1 MKRAIILLVLIL
13 AAGSVTAADQDVD
26 MDAVLEDV
34 DRLRQFMD
42 SDLTSVMNM
51 VTEDPDTGVEKMEVH
66 SFRRDYQ
73 DEFLLLIKQPEVQKG
88 QGYLRKGDNLWFYD
102 PESRKFTH
110 SSMKENFQDTSSKN
124 SDFGRLELSTDY
136 KVASWTEGKLG
147 KFDVYILDLEGVNNE
162 VTYPHLKLWVTKDTH
177 LVLKSEDYSLTKRL
191 MRTSYYPEYAKAGDS
206 FIPVKMIFID
216 ELIEGKKT
224 QITISDISLA
234 DLPDSVFTKAYV
246 ERVNR

>member
-1 MKRAIILLVLIL
+1 MKRVILIL
-13 AAGSVTAADQDVD
+13 GLIFAALTPAAADQNVD
-26 MDAVLEDV
+26 IDAVLKDV
-34 DRLRQFMD
+34 DSLRQFME

-51 VTEDPDTGVEKMEVH
+51 VTEDPETGVEKMEVH
-66 SFRRDYQ
+66 SFRRDAE

-136 KVASWTEGKLG
+136 EVTSWTEGKLG
-147 KFDVYILDLEGVNNE
+147 RFDVYILNLEGVNNE
-162 VTYPHLKLWVTKDTH
+162 VTYPCIKMWVTKDTH

-191 MRTSYYPEYAKAGDS
+191 MRTSYYPEYARAGS
-206 FIPVKMIFID
+206 SYIPSKMIFID